1 MRCPSCS
8 QLLPPDAQFCIA
20 CGTALGIHTPR
31 ATSGRQPAVGRT
43 IRLHGVPVQASAL
56 QLLVASAFTL
66 AVVFGVALVMAHMPD
81 LAAGAGALAALI
93 FAALCAQWLWM
104 DGRRA
109 AGAIAMLLWVLAVG
123 WALA

>member
-8 QLLPPDAQFCIA
+8 QPSPPDAQFCNA
-20 CGTALGIHTPR
+20 CGTPLGAEVPR
-31 ATSGRQPAVGRT
+31 ATRSRQPAVGPA
-43 IRLHGVPVQASAL
+43 IRLHGMPAQPSAA
-56 QLLVASAFTL
+56 QVLVAGAFTL
-66 AVVFGVALVMAHMPD
+66 AVVFGVALVMARMPD

-93 FAALCAQWLWM
+93 VAALCAQWLWM

-109 AGAIAMLLWVLAVG
+109 AGSTAMLLWLLAVG